1 MKNTLAFLTNTSYLN
16 YYLLNPSKVFII
28 GKKLIPIIL
37 NNIKSKL
44 LTMKIEDIK
53 HPELKQLINM
63 SYLHGE
69 NDNQKMVEKTDCEI
83 KDYLSENTFI
93 ISTENNDL
101 LTIPYGNDGKF
112 VIPIFTDLLEYE
124 RGMEYFR
131 LNEMD
136 ENKDYTIEKI
146 EKIDD
151 PNFLGYLINIASVSY
166 ITLL

>member
-1 MKNTLAFLTNTSYLN
+1 MKA
-16 YYLLNPSKVFII
+16 
-28 GKKLIPIIL
+28 
-37 NNIKSKL
+37 
-44 LTMKIEDIK
+44 EDIK

-69 NDNQKMVEKTDCEI
+69 NNNQKMIEKTDEEI
-83 KDYLSENTFI
+83 KEYLSENTFI
-93 ISTENNDL
+93 IKRKKNEFF
-101 LTIPYGNDGKF
+101 TIPYGNDGEY

-124 RGMEYFR
+124 RGMEYYD
-131 LNEMD
+131 LNEMS
-136 ENKDYTIEKI
+136 ENKDYVIKKI

>member
-1 MKNTLAFLTNTSYLN
+1 
-16 YYLLNPSKVFII
+16 
-28 GKKLIPIIL
+28 
-37 NNIKSKL
+37 
-44 LTMKIEDIK
+44 MKIEDIK

-69 NDNQKMVEKTDCEI
+69 NENNEMIEKTDVEI
-83 KDYLSENTFI
+83 KEYLSKNTFI
-93 ISTENNDL
+93 VSTENNEA
-101 LTIPYGNDGKF
+101 LTIPYANDGQY

-124 RGMEYFR
+124 RGMEYYR

-136 ENKDYTIEKI
+136 ENKDYTIKKI

-166 ITLL
+166 ITHL

>member
-1 MKNTLAFLTNTSYLN
+1 MKA
-16 YYLLNPSKVFII
+16 
-28 GKKLIPIIL
+28 
-37 NNIKSKL
+37 
-44 LTMKIEDIK
+44 EDIK

-69 NDNQKMVEKTDCEI
+69 NNNQKMIEKTDDEI
-83 KDYLSENTFI
+83 KEYLSENIFI
-93 ISTENNDL
+93 ISGNQDEL
-101 LTIPYGNDGKF
+101 FTIPYGNDGEY

-124 RGMEYFR
+124 RGMEYYD
-131 LNEMD
+131 LNEMS
-136 ENKDYTIEKI
+136 ENKDYVIKKI

>member
-1 MKNTLAFLTNTSYLN
+1 MR
-16 YYLLNPSKVFII
+16 
-28 GKKLIPIIL
+28 
-37 NNIKSKL
+37 
-44 LTMKIEDIK
+44 IEDIK

-69 NDNQKMVEKTDCEI
+69 NENHEMIEKTDLEI

-93 ISTENNDL
+93 VSTENNEP
-101 LTIPYGNDGKF
+101 LTIPYANDGQY

-124 RGMEYFR
+124 RGMEYYR

-136 ENKDYTIEKI
+136 ENKDYTIKKI

-166 ITLL
+166 ITHL

>member
-1 MKNTLAFLTNTSYLN
+1 MKA
-16 YYLLNPSKVFII
+16 
-28 GKKLIPIIL
+28 
-37 NNIKSKL
+37 
-44 LTMKIEDIK
+44 EDIK

-69 NDNQKMVEKTDCEI
+69 NNNQKMIEKTDEEI
-83 KDYLSENTFI
+83 KEYLSENTFI
-93 ISTENNDL
+93 ISSNKSEFF
-101 LTIPYGNDGKF
+101 TIPYGNDGEY

-124 RGMEYFR
+124 RGMEYYD
-131 LNEMD
+131 LNEMS
-136 ENKDYTIEKI
+136 ENKDYVIKKI

>member
-1 MKNTLAFLTNTSYLN
+1 MKS
-16 YYLLNPSKVFII
+16 
-28 GKKLIPIIL
+28 
-37 NNIKSKL
+37 
-44 LTMKIEDIK
+44 EDIK

-69 NDNQKMVEKTDCEI
+69 NNNQKMIEKTDDEI
-83 KDYLSENTFI
+83 KEYLSENIFI
-93 ISTENNDL
+93 ISGNQDEL
-101 LTIPYGNDGKF
+101 FTIPYGNDGEY

-124 RGMEYFR
+124 RGMEYYD
-131 LNEMD
+131 LNEMS
-136 ENKDYTIEKI
+136 ENKDYVIKKI